1 MPFALTSVSA
11 IRSMSQHALASHWDR
26 LAAGRCFPPFTEFM
40 LEPGMHDPMQL
51 VVWNVESEG
60 RDVKF
65 RALYQ
70 GENVAEVF
78 NSAWAGKTMDEVVP
92 MSLRRLA
99 IDAARECIASSC
111 LTYTIISTIDS
122 KERQVDC
129 ERLLL
134 PFGRGSKVEQILAS
148 LQLAKVPGGVRRNK
162 ILGNF
167 QIHAELL
174 FAGRIK
180 PGFTNAKPICDPARD
195 APVIPSAAPSTPS
208 EALSPSKAVE
218 APVKL
223 VGEAVIEKRRSVRR
237 NMKKAAR
244 ICFAKESRTC
254 AIRNMS
260 ATGALIEGANL
271 AEAPDAFGLVLEM
284 ESVQRPCTVVWRDK
298 AQIGVRFS

>member
-1 MPFALTSVSA
+1 M
-11 IRSMSQHALASHWDR
+11 
-26 LAAGRCFPPFTEFM
+26 
-40 LEPGMHDPMQL
+40 
-51 VVWNVESEG
+51 
-60 RDVKF
+60 
-65 RALYQ
+65 
-70 GENVAEVF
+70 
-78 NSAWAGKTMDEVVP
+78 
-92 MSLRRLA
+92 
-99 IDAARECIASSC
+99 
-111 LTYTIISTIDS
+111 
-122 KERQVDC
+122 
-129 ERLLL
+129 
-134 PFGRGSKVEQILAS
+134 EQILAS

-174 FAGRIK
+174 FAGRMK
-180 PGFTNAKPICDPARD
+180 AGFTNANPICDPAGD

-223 VGEAVIEKRRSVRR
+223 VVEAVIEKRRSVRR

-254 AIRNMS
+254 TIRNMS